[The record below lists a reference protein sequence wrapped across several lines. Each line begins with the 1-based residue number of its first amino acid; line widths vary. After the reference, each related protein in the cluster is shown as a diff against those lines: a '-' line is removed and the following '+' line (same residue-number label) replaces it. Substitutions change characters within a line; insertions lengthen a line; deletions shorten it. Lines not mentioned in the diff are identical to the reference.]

1 MHSYPELSVVNGHCC
16 TGTVMQKSCKGIAQ
30 PMAGGELLRVRD
42 TPGFGVVLDDAVIA
56 ERGLPL

>member
-1 MHSYPELSVVNGHCC
+1 
-16 TGTVMQKSCKGIAQ
+16 
-30 PMAGGELLRVRD
+30 MAGGELLRVRD